1 MISTSDLVTAGAT
14 PREIR
19 AFKKQHA
26 RLRPGI
32 YVPKDMDPVAAF
44 RMRCAAVLKA
54 LQPGAMLTG
63 PAAAAILELPVPG
76 PSPETVA
83 VRGIPRGEYASD
95 VQVINGSADSFEY
108 KGLRLARPAV
118 IAADCARILSARDA
132 LIVADALTHEGL
144 CTVAKLKANAA
155 RSARTRGVQ
164 RVRWQSE
171 QADPL
176 TESPGETWTRIVLGQ
191 LGYEFSSQVR
201 IVHGEFSARLDFLL
215 ADGRTVIEFDGA
227 IKYRGPD
234 DKPVTIVMTEKERQA
249 FLEAL
254 GYVFVRV
261 IWKQLD
267 NPQMLDRRI
276 RFAGGVPTRKPLLLP
291 TGWPA
296 LSMEIDST

>member
-1 MISTSDLVTAGAT
+1 MISTSDLVSAGAT

-44 RMRCAAVLKA
+44 RVRCAAVLKA

-63 PAAAAILELPVPG
+63 PAAAAILELPIPG
-76 PSPETVA
+76 SPPKTVA
-83 VRGIPRGEYASD
+83 VRGIPRGEYGSD
-95 VQVINGSADSFEY
+95 VQVINGGADSFEY

-132 LIVADALTHEGL
+132 LIAADALMHEGL
-144 CTVAKLKANAA
+144 CTVAELEANAA
-155 RSARTRGVQ
+155 RSARTRGVR

-176 TESPGETWTRIVLGQ
+176 AESPGETWTRILLGQ

-201 IVHGEFSARLDFLL
+201 IVHGDFSARLDFLL
-215 ADGRTVIEFDGA
+215 ADGRTVVEFDGA

-234 DKPVTIVMTEKERQA
+234 EESVVTIVMTEKERQA

-267 NPQMLDRRI
+267 NPQMIDRRI

-291 TGWPA
+291 TGWPVR
-296 LSMEIDST
+296 SV